1 MGPTLVDGLDVKLDL
16 PPAPKVE
23 AELEP
28 LILVG
33 PISADTMQSG
43 VFKVGEGLLPAER
56 PDGTARHASLPPL
69 SPVSCE
75 RLLGKD
81 SI

>member
-16 PPAPKVE
+16 PPKVE

-33 PISADTMQSG
+33 PISADTMQRG
-43 VFKVGEGLLPAER
+43 VFKVGEGPLPAES
-56 PDGTARHASLPPL
+56 PDGTSR
-69 SPVSCE
+69 VSSSAFACLV
-75 RLLGKD
+75 RAFLGKD